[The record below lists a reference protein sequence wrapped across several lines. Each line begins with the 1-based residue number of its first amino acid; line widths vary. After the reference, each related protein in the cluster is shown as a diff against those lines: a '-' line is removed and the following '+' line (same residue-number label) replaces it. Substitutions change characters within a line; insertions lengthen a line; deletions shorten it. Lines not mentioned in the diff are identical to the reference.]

1 MSRNISNLRWKIVAF
16 LIAPITFVM
25 TLDRAAM
32 TVAAPTI
39 QKELGL
45 SIVEMSMILTVYFWS
60 YAIGQ
65 VPAGR
70 LAERVGSRKVLFGT
84 SALWSLMMIATPFG
98 ATF

>member
-1 MSRNISNLRWKIVAF
+1 MSHRTANLRWKIVAF

-45 SIVEMSMILTVYFWS
+45 SIVEMSMILTVYFWT

-70 LAERVGSRKVLFGT
+70 MAERVGSRRCWPVPVQSGR
-84 SALWSLMMIATPFG
+84 S
-98 ATF
+98 

>member
-1 MSRNISNLRWKIVAF
+1 MLNKIGNLRWGIVSL

-32 TVAAPTI
+32 TIAAPTI

-45 SIVEMSMILTVYFWS
+45 SLVEMSVILTIYFWT
-60 YAIGQ
+60 YALGQ

-70 LAERVGSRKVLFGT
+70 LAERHGSRKVLF
-84 SALWSLMMIATPFG
+84 
-98 ATF
+98 

>member
-1 MSRNISNLRWKIVAF
+1 MSGYVSTLRWKIVTL

-32 TVAAPTI
+32 TVAAPTV
-39 QKELGL
+39 QKEFGL
-45 SIVEMSMILTVYFWS
+45 SLVQMSVILTVYFWT
-60 YAIGQ
+60 YALGQ

-84 SALWSLMMIATPFG
+84 SILWSTMMIVTPLG
-98 ATF
+98 GTF